1 MATSRG
7 FFTTEDQESKS
18 ETPVAVEAAPQQNIR
33 TAAQGEASRING
45 AKSRG
50 PRSVEGKKRS
60 RMNAVTHGLLAR
72 HFAPCEDYRQEHTE
86 YGLQLAG
93 LVDEY
98 EPCTQTQWNL
108 VEGLAAD
115 FVRLGRVGQV
125 REQQFTP
132 ADSRAYTCGYT
143 LLDVAE
149 RVRAFNALERLSR
162 KLVHGEL
169 LDARDED
176 LRLAVKYI
184 QLDAENIRGDAVA
197 HRSVRSKKEAKRL
210 KVENSEAIK
219 WFRRIGPQKLG
230 VFKERTLKTI
240 LSGDASILPEVQD
253 RWVEI
258 LCSAAA
264 LAKHSAEFVRAKRV
278 DHENLC
284 RRGLT
289 RNFES
294 NLTLLSMT
302 ATYEARCRA
311 EMEKKIKLLLKLR
324 RVRSRSQI

>member
-1 MATSRG
+1 MVASRG
-7 FFTTEDQESKS
+7 FFIAEDQESKS
-18 ETPVAVEAAPQQNIR
+18 ESLVAIEAGPQQSTR
-33 TAAQGEASRING
+33 TPAQGEASRING

-169 LDARDED
+169 LALQRESCST
-176 LRLAVKYI
+176 AV
-184 QLDAENIRGDAVA
+184 E
-197 HRSVRSKKEAKRL
+197 
-210 KVENSEAIK
+210 
-219 WFRRIGPQKLG
+219 P
-230 VFKERTLKTI
+230 
-240 LSGDASILPEVQD
+240 
-253 RWVEI
+253 RW
-258 LCSAAA
+258 
-264 LAKHSAEFVRAKRV
+264 
-278 DHENLC
+278 
-284 RRGLT
+284 
-289 RNFES
+289 
-294 NLTLLSMT
+294 
-302 ATYEARCRA
+302 
-311 EMEKKIKLLLKLR
+311 
-324 RVRSRSQI
+324 